1 MMSTTISLFIVTV
14 ISHSQQLPTEYPS
27 IPLCSNR
34 AYTRWV
40 TFPQHCRQNE
50 SRTSTSE
57 HTSPLLWILIS
68 LRVKVQIFPVVW
80 ALLPCHLSSPPLFLS
95 WPHQAYSHLHA
106 AAPSVHS
113 QGFQWTLPSLISGLH
128 PDVMSRET
136 FPDYPAWNSNR
147 RSPLIP
153 APPSLPIPSAS
164 LFYCIAT
171 YYHEPAIH
179 WHVFIICI
187 IWRKYILHEIK
198 SFKKD
203 PLLSLLSCHS
213 KHSVNH
219 CLKNIQVHLLTYRWR
234 NGGSGRPQALS
245 LILWWDRVEPCQFP
259 LPISALFY
267 FIFLTAPWCF

>member
-1 MMSTTISLFIVTV
+1 MLPSEW
-14 ISHSQQLPTEYPS
+14 SQNKQARAHPTS
-27 IPLCSNR
+27 AQILS
-34 AYTRWV
+34 V
-40 TFPQHCRQNE
+40 DLI
-50 SRTSTSE
+50 
-57 HTSPLLWILIS
+57 LLE
-68 LRVKVQIFPVVW
+68 VKARIFPVVW

-136 FPDYPAWNSNR
+136 FPDYPAWNSNL

-219 CLKNIQVHLLTYRWR
+219 
-234 NGGSGRPQALS
+234 
-245 LILWWDRVEPCQFP
+245 
-259 LPISALFY
+259 
-267 FIFLTAPWCF
+267 